1 VESFEKAF
9 TGGPSDRTPPD
20 PKHWSVIA
28 PKAGTAEPLIVDFPK
43 PMDYA
48 LLQRM
53 LEVRGVAGRIVI
65 DRDETRWSFT
75 PSAPWKSGAYRLIAD
90 NLLEDIAG
98 NHLDRAFD
106 VDLQKAVPAPVAS
119 KTVSLPFSVR

>member
-1 VESFEKAF
+1 
-9 TGGPSDRTPPD
+9 
-20 PKHWSVIA
+20 
-28 PKAGTAEPLIVDFPK
+28 
-43 PMDYA
+43 MDYA

-53 LEVRGVAGRIVI
+53 MEVQGVAGRIVI
-65 DRDETRWSFT
+65 DRDEPAGALR
-75 PSAPWKSGAYRLIAD
+75 PMLRESGQLPLIAD

-106 VDLQKAVPAPVAS
+106 VDLREKAIPAAVAA